1 MAKKEFL
8 KWKNSKDSHV
18 RNPIDPDY
26 QVAMITFGMEGNE
39 DLEFLQK
46 MREKEDE
53 KNLPFNPYSS
63 RLALAENFYESLPRE
78 IPPFEHESPIDI
90 HIER

>member
-1 MAKKEFL
+1 MAKKQFL

-18 RNPIDPDY
+18 RNPIDLDY

-63 RLALAENFYESLPRE
+63 RLALAENFYESLPKKKT
-78 IPPFEHESPIDI
+78 PFEHESSIDI